1 MGCAHVVYCVL
12 CVACRVSC
20 ALVLVHLSSSFV
32 LCGCPSYE
40 NVWPAMA
47 KDAHGA
53 IVVFDINKVGQ
64 ENDLMPWY
72 VHIQVDRPLPP
83 TTTQTNKQTNKQNT
97 QQCNTTKEQR
107 NKQTNKARNN
117 TTPTKQRDTVWL
129 NQVQDLCEASWAA
142 EWPVR
147 RLCQQPVD
155 RATHKNR
162 CDHR

>member
-1 MGCAHVVYCVL
+1 MSCTVCCVL
-12 CVACRVSC
+12 RAVCRALWFSFISHLLLFCVGAQVMRTCGPPWPRMHT
-20 ALVLVHLSSSFV
+20 ALLSSLTSTK
-32 LCGCPSYE
+32 LARRTTSCRGTCTSKLTDPS
-40 NVWPAMA
+40 PQQQH
-47 KDAHGA
+47 K
-53 IVVFDINKVGQ
+53 
-64 ENDLMPWY
+64 
-72 VHIQVDRPLPP
+72 R
-83 TTTQTNKQTNKQNT
+83 TNKQTNKTHNSAT
-97 QQCNTTKEQR
+97 P
-107 NKQTNKARNN
+107 QTNKARNN